1 MRRRMQGSIARRIRV
16 ETALEFAAMR
26 MPWTQ
31 TKSDNV
37 SSSSSSQ
44 SDLFEGKTTGEPLL
58 LSVALLD
65 EDSDNPRTEFADAD
79 LEELVEDIR
88 LNGILQPLVVH
99 PADSAGRHRIHF
111 GAMRLRAA
119 VRAGLQQVPVVVR
132 ALAAD
137 PYAQVAENQKRRGLS
152 PLDLARFI
160 KSRTESGESNATI
173 AKRLGMNLTSVAH
186 HLALLE
192 LTPELDQVLKTG
204 RCTSPR
210 TLHELSKLHHEEP
223 ERIRT
228 LLATEPELTR
238 AAVASVRAGS
248 PAAPP
253 SPSSLAAKANSIC
266 DRLEQTLAHLNEAR
280 LKGPEVDLVA
290 LRRRISELASRLA

>member
-1 MRRRMQGSIARRIRV
+1 
-16 ETALEFAAMR
+16 MR

-31 TKSDNV
+31 IKSDNA
-37 SSSSSSQ
+37 SSSSPNQ
-44 SDLFEGKTTGEPLL
+44 TDLFESKTTGEPLL
-58 LSVALLD
+58 VSVALLD
-65 EDSDNPRTEFADAD
+65 EDSGNPRTEFADVD
-79 LEELVEDIR
+79 LEELAEDIR
-88 LNGILQPLVVH
+88 QNGILQPLVVH

-111 GAMRLRAA
+111 GAKRLRAA
-119 VRAGLQQVPVVVR
+119 VRAGLQKVPVVVR
-132 ALAAD
+132 TLAAD

-173 AKRLGMNLTSVAH
+173 AKRLGMNRTSVAH

-192 LTPELDQVLKTG
+192 LPPELDQVLKTG

-210 TLHELSKLHHEEP
+210 TLHELNKLHGEEP

-228 LLATEPELTR
+228 LLATEPDITR

-248 PAAPP
+248 LAPP
-253 SPSSLAAKANSIC
+253 SSASSLAAKANAIC
-266 DRLEQTLAHLNEAR
+266 DRLEQALARLNEAR
-280 LKGPEVDLVA
+280 HGASEVDLVA